1 VGLAF
6 RFPSISISSHPE
18 RRPVQGFCEVILL
31 ALVVLAPWAYGS
43 VEAWAELGLYAAI
56 AALTFLGF
64 VGLGC
69 GRCWSRLCG
78 PPSLALGALTLL
90 ACFQA
95 APLGTG
101 ISRWI
106 APAAAAARDDLLPAQ
121 PEHVKADDGPS
132 VPFPAATLSLDP
144 DSTLQMAARLA
155 AAWLLFQAV
164 WGLGGDHRARERFA
178 RLIIVNAVLLALFA
192 IIQSLT
198 WNGCIYWVRPVP
210 AASPWSAGGPFV
222 SHNHLAAYLNIGLGL
237 ALGSL
242 LSASPRE
249 WLRRDSGRMATVYAA
264 AIIAAGI
271 VTCHSRSGFLGLLL
285 AGLVLVVC
293 SRKRPAAWVGLAVV
307 LAAAGVYLAILAPAS
322 SFSARLATILDPGD
336 DGYRSRLEVW
346 RAAIRAW
353 WEHPVWGSG
362 LGSFPI
368 AIIPYLSRDRLVF
381 FARAENEYLDLLV
394 EGGALGFLLGLAFG
408 AAICWLA
415 YQAIRRASGQWER
428 DRGFAWGCVFGLIA
442 VSVQSLADFAPHVP
456 AIGVLAIALCGQL
469 AALAQ
474 EGGSSE
480 DLRPSRWG
488 RSLSGIG
495 IFATGR
501 PGDRPSAQLRPP
513 VAAPAPAPFPKPPGG
528 LPRISRAGGTL
539 AWLGSVALAVVLLA
553 YGLRNAWVEKQL
565 MSVSLP
571 SPGAYLP
578 TIGTNDGPDWYLEAW
593 RVALQGALRLRPNWA
608 EGHARLGLV
617 HLGLYRLA
625 ATEWLLDSGTAVDDS
640 ELMANPLWLLGAVH
654 KTLTA
659 ASSPTETAELLQFE
673 PIGQH
678 LIPAAR
684 AFLEARRCSPFW
696 ALPHSQLA
704 SLDYMLQGGDTAS
717 VYAERALSLAG
728 SDGQIIGFLSTVAL
742 EVGDR
747 DLAARCWRKAIV
759 ANPTLWPEVADA
771 AAIVLSPTQILNDL
785 AHDGWSAIEFADRIY
800 SAPDQREIREK
811 FLEVALDRLE
821 HDRGLGDAER
831 LFLQGEALAG
841 LGRTV
846 VARQRMETAL
856 SLQPGQSS
864 WREKYVDWL
873 LKWGH
878 PDEAHAQAVL
888 GLALS
893 PDSAVLR
900 AAVDRSAEAL
910 ARGSPNG

>member
-1 VGLAF
+1 L
-6 RFPSISISSHPE
+6 RFPSISNSSHPE
-18 RRPVQGFCEVILL
+18 RRLAQGFSEVILL
-31 ALVVLAPWAYGS
+31 ALVILAPWAYGS

-56 AALTFLGF
+56 ALLTLLGL
-64 VGLGC
+64 VGS
-69 GRCWSRLCG
+69 GRGRYWSRLCG

-95 APLGTG
+95 APLGSG

-106 APAAAAARDDLLPAQ
+106 APAAAAARDDLLPAL
-121 PEHVKADDGPS
+121 PEHVKGDVAAS
-132 VPFPAATLSLDP
+132 VPFPAATLSVDP

-164 WGLGGDHRARERFA
+164 CGQSVGHRSRERFA
-178 RLIIVNAVLLALFA
+178 RLIIINAVLLALFA
-192 IIQSLT
+192 IIQALT
-198 WNGCIYWVRPVP
+198 WNGCIYWVRPVS
-210 AASPWSAGGPFV
+210 AASPWSVGGPFV

-249 WLRRDSGRMATVYAA
+249 WLRRDSGKMATAYAA
-264 AIIAAGI
+264 AIIAAGV
-271 VTCHSRSGFLGLLL
+271 VTCHSRSGFMGLLV
-285 AGLVLVVC
+285 AALVLVVC
-293 SRKRPAAWVGLAVV
+293 SRKRPAVWVGLAVV

-322 SFSARLATILDPGD
+322 SFGARLATILDPGD

-346 RAAIRAW
+346 RGATRAW
-353 WEHPVWGSG
+353 WARPVLGSG
-362 LGSFPI
+362 LGSFAI
-368 AIIPYLSRDRLVF
+368 AVLPYLSRDRSVF

-394 EGGALGFLLGLAFG
+394 EGGALGLLAALAFV
-408 AAICWLA
+408 AAIGWLA
-415 YQAIRRASGQWER
+415 YHAIRGASGQRQR

-442 VSVQSLADFAPHVP
+442 ALVQSLADFAPHVP

-474 EGGSSE
+474 GGGSRE

-488 RSLSGIG
+488 PLLSRIG
-495 IFATGR
+495 IMTTGR
-501 PGDRPSAQLRPP
+501 RGDRPSGQVRPP
-513 VAAPAPAPFPKPPGG
+513 AAAPAPFTTQPRGW
-528 LPRISRAGGTL
+528 PRISRAGGIL

-553 YGLRNAWVEKQL
+553 HGLRDARIEKQL

-578 TIGTNDGPDWYLEAW
+578 TIGTNDGPSWDLEAW
-593 RVALQGALRLRPNWA
+593 RVALQGALALRPNWA
-608 EGHARLGLV
+608 EGHVRLGLV
-617 HLGLYRLA
+617 HLGLYRLMA
-625 ATEWLLDSGTAVDDS
+625 REWLRDAGAGRDES
-640 ELMANPLWLLGAVH
+640 ELGADPLRLLGAIH
-654 KTLTA
+654 A
-659 ASSPTETAELLQFE
+659 GEPGAPRSSYDRDLAHLE
-673 PIGQH
+673 PISRH
-678 LIPAAR
+678 LVPAAR
-684 AFLEARRCSPFW
+684 AFLKARRCSPFW

-704 SLDYMLQGGDTAS
+704 SLDYMLEGGDTAS
-717 VYAERALSLAG
+717 VYAGRALSLAG
-728 SDGQIIGFLSTVAL
+728 SDGQIISFLSTVAV
-742 EVGDR
+742 EVDDH
-747 DLAARCWRKAIV
+747 DLAARCWRKAMV
-759 ANPTLWPEVADA
+759 ANPARRPEVALA
-771 AAIVLSPTQILNDL
+771 AAIVLSPTEILSNL
-785 AHDGWSAIEFADRIY
+785 AQDGPSAIEFADRIF
-800 SAPDQREIREK
+800 SAPQQREIRER

-841 LGRTV
+841 VGRTI

-888 GLALS
+888 GLTLS
-893 PDSAVLR
+893 PDSAMLR
-900 AAVDRSAEAL
+900 AAVDRTAEAL